1 MSTKLVDQLQVKL
14 RYTDPATLMANAR
27 NIKVRRKTGL
37 DGRSNFDSKLLCFSI
52 PRQYVTLLSGQVK
65 VYALGAWRT
74 LTYNTEA
81 MAFLYRGQYVS
92 WQTADTITQLC
103 AEHPHEYA
111 AVEWV
116 E

>member
-1 MSTKLVDQLQVKL
+1 MTTKLVNQIQVEL
-14 RYTDPATLMANAR
+14 YYTVPAILMANTR

-37 DGRSNFDSKLLCFSI
+37 DGR
-52 PRQYVTLLSGQVK
+52 QYVTLHSGQVK
-65 VYALGAWRT
+65 VYAAGAWRT

-81 MAFLYRGQYVS
+81 MAFLYLGQYVS

-103 AEHPHEYA
+103 AEHPNDYA

>member
-1 MSTKLVDQLQVKL
+1 MSTKLVTQIQVKL
-14 RYTDPATLMANAR
+14 HYTDPTTLMANAR
-27 NIKVRRKTGL
+27 NIKVCRKTGL
-37 DGRSNFDSKLLCFSI
+37 DG
-52 PRQYVTLLSGQVK
+52 RQYVTLLSGQVK

-74 LTYNTEA
+74 LTYNTKA

-103 AEHPHEYA
+103 AEHPHKYA
-111 AVEWV
+111 AVEWI

>member
-1 MSTKLVDQLQVKL
+1 MSTKLVDQIQVKL
-14 RYTDPATLMANAR
+14 RYTDPATLMANVR
-27 NIKVRRKTGL
+27 NIKVCRKTGL
-37 DGRSNFDSKLLCFSI
+37 NG
-52 PRQYVTLLSGQVK
+52 RQYVTLLSGQVK

-74 LTYNTEA
+74 LAYDTKA

-92 WQTADTITQLC
+92 WQAVDIITQLC
-103 AEHPHEYA
+103 AEHPHDYA

>member
-1 MSTKLVDQLQVKL
+1 MTTKLVTQMQLKL
-14 RYTDPATLMANAR
+14 RYMHPETIMANTR
-27 NIKVRRKTGL
+27 NIKARRKTGL
-37 DGRSNFDSKLLCFSI
+37 DG
-52 PRQYVTLLSGQVK
+52 RQYVTLLSGQVK

-74 LTYNTEA
+74 LTYDTQT

-92 WQTADTITQLC
+92 WVAGDAIVNLC
-103 AEHPHEYA
+103 AERPNDYA